1 MTGPLQ
7 AEDVREG
14 ANVMK
19 GFEPVRIGLVGEANF
34 AKSHKASIARMEEEG
49 YAELVCVCLRHPEKY
64 PEAVADYRAS
74 GIPVYDSYE
83 KMLASERGNMELVAL
98 PTAIPDHSYTAVMA
112 MEAGYDVLVEK
123 PPAGAVQDVDAM
135 ILASARTGRFC
146 EVGFQNQ
153 SKNTVRA
160 IKRRV
165 CEGMLGEVKRIAV
178 MAEWV
183 RDDAY
188 YQRNGWA
195 GKLMY
200 EGRYCLDGPTNN
212 ALAHYLFNALY
223 WASPKWQHAEAP
235 VRVRGEVYHAHP
247 IEGEDTAAL
256 AVETANGCR
265 ITYLVTLAGWETLGP
280 ISRVEGTEATAEWSM
295 SGEAI
300 ITWADGT
307 VERIP
312 HDNQREH
319 FEVFRNTC
327 RYLRGRVDQLN
338 CPVHMTRV
346 HTVAVNGAYDSGGP
360 PRAIPAEH
368 ITREPRGESVFTGIN
383 GIREILQRC
392 YDEHK
397 TFSEIGVPWAYQT
410 EWVDVSNYR
419 HFELKL

>member
-1 MTGPLQ
+1 
-7 AEDVREG
+7 
-14 ANVMK
+14 MK

-34 AKSHKASIARMEEEG
+34 ARSYKTSIARMEEEG
-49 YAELVCVCLRHPEKY
+49 YATLVCVCLRHPDKY
-64 PEAVADYRAS
+64 PEAVAEYQER
-74 GIPVYDSYE
+74 GVPVYTAYE
-83 KMLASERGNMELVAL
+83 EMLEAERGTMELVAL

-112 MEAGYDVLVEK
+112 LEAGYDVLVEK
-123 PPAGAVQDVDAM
+123 APAGAVQDVDAM

-165 CEGMLGEVKRIAV
+165 CQGMLGRIERIAV

-188 YQRNGWA
+188 YARNGWA

-200 EGRYCLDGPTNN
+200 EGRYCLDGPSNN

-235 VRVRGEVYHAHP
+235 ARVRGEVYHAHP
-247 IEGEDTAAL
+247 IEGEDTAAI
-256 AVETANGCR
+256 AVETAGGCR
-265 ITYLVTLAGWETLGP
+265 ITYVVTLAGWETLGP
-280 ISRVEGTEATAEWSM
+280 ISRIEGTEGVAEWSM
-295 SGEAI
+295 QEGTV

-307 VERIP
+307 REIIP
-312 HDNQREH
+312 NNNEREH

-327 RYLRGRVDQLN
+327 RYLRGAVDQLN

-346 HTVAVNGAYDSGGP
+346 HTVAINGAYESGGP
-360 PRAIPAEH
+360 PRGIPAEY
-368 ITREPRGESVFTGIN
+368 ITREPRGENIFTGIN
-383 GIREILQRC
+383 EIRGILQQC

-397 TFSEIGVPWAYQT
+397 TFSEIGVPWAYET
-410 EWVDVSNYR
+410 DWVDVTNYER
-419 HFELKL
+419 FEMDLT